1 MISEMKERPPF
12 IEFEVRAVEDRAKT
26 IEEGHAVFRDV
37 DFVKITP
44 LGGNGTLVVERDAL
58 EWLAYHRDN
67 ASPLYKHFK
76 ECYDAWKAG
85 QEMPESG
92 TPIRMWPAITPA
104 EVAQL
109 LRGGCKTIED
119 LAAWPD
125 GNIGKFGMGGVSLK
139 QRAQKY
145 LATAQNV
152 GRVSEQAAAVEAQNK
167 ELQATV
173 QAQAEQLKE
182 LAEQVKALSKKKVA

>member
-12 IEFEVRAVEDRAKT
+12 IEFEVRAVEDRAGT
-26 IEEGHAVFRDV
+26 IESGHAAFRNV

-58 EWLAYHRDN
+58 EWLEYHRQN

-76 ECYDAWKAG
+76 EHYDAWKAG

-92 TPIRMWPAITPA
+92 TPIKLWPAITPA
-104 EVAQL
+104 EVQQL
-109 LRGGCKTIED
+109 LRAGCRTIED

-167 ELQATV
+167 ELQATIE
-173 QAQAEQLKE
+173 AQAEQLKE